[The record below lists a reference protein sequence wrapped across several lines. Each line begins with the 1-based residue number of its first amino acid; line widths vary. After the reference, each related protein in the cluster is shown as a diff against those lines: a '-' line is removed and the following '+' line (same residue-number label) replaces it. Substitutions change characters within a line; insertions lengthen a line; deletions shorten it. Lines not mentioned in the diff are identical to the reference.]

1 MLRQFKEEKAKD
13 LRLLKQPTMAIKG
26 PNEAPKTSTT
36 IKPSLNKCKGE
47 KSQIF
52 TPKIISCL
60 SANNGKQ
67 KQKKLQEK

>member
-1 MLRQFKEEKAKD
+1 
-13 LRLLKQPTMAIKG
+13 MAMKG

-60 SANNGKQ
+60 SVNDGKQ
-67 KQKKLQEK
+67 KQNNNNDKNNKYHIDY